1 MSDETCFSFCHG
13 MKANRNWMFKP
24 GKVRG
29 FGHSFSSM
37 RNLRLFDQRRQVVL
51 NDVPENVEINAVV
64 GVC

>member
-1 MSDETCFSFCHG
+1 
-13 MKANRNWMFKP
+13 MFKP

-64 GVC
+64 GAC